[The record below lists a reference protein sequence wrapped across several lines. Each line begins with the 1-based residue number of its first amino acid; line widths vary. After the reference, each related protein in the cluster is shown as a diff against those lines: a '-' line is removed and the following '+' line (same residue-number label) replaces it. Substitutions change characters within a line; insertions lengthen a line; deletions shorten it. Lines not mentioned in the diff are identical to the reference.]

1 MMRLGLSLGA
11 LAGVL
16 LAIQAVAQTA
26 DEHGDRSAGRA
37 FALQVCT
44 PCHVVSRR
52 QLSPPRF
59 AVAPT
64 FDAIANASTTTASG
78 LHAFL
83 STPHPT
89 MPNLILFRREQRD
102 VIAYIMGLKRDTP

>member
-1 MMRLGLSLGA
+1 MLPLFAGMACVFFAIGA
-11 LAGVL
+11 AD
-16 LAIQAVAQTA
+16 AQTQGGQGNA
-26 DEHGDRSAGRA
+26 AAGRA

-44 PCHVVSRR
+44 PCHVVSRH

-59 AVAPT
+59 AVGPT
-64 FDAIANASTTTASG
+64 FDAIANDATTTPSA

-89 MPNLILFRREQRD
+89 MPNLILTRREQRNI
-102 VIAYIMGLKRDTP
+102 IAYIMSLKR

>member
-1 MMRLGLSLGA
+1 MMRMLPLYGGM
-11 LAGVL
+11 AGVL
-16 LAIQAVAQTA
+16 FAIAVGDAQT
-26 DEHGDRSAGRA
+26 ERGHGNAAAGRA

-44 PCHVVSRR
+44 PCHVVSRD

-59 AVAPT
+59 AVGPT
-64 FDAIANASTTTASG
+64 FDAIANDATTTPSG

-89 MPNLILFRREQRD
+89 MPNLILTRGEQRNI
-102 VIAYIMGLKRDTP
+102 IAYIMSLKR